1 MKKLTLFL
9 SAMLLACAT
18 NLWAGDVT
26 INFGSTEGYCNFK
39 TSPTNFTD
47 AQDNTW
53 QMAATFSSESS
64 YSPNPDYSQ
73 VGSAKKPATSI
84 TMTGTATKAMDITK
98 ISVKMG
104 GNSGTA
110 GNVTIKVN
118 GTDYATG
125 SLNAANDV
133 TITGNTAVS
142 LGVGQTIE
150 ISVTNIAKGVKIY
163 SITYS
168 ATEQVVD
175 ANTVETPTFT
185 VTGTELS
192 GSYIASANVEIAC
205 ATEGASISYS
215 TDNGATWNAYSTALT
230 ITETTTLQAKA
241 AKAEMTE
248 SAVATKAIT
257 IIPSI
262 ANTQATALTTAEA
275 IALINATSAAQLAV
289 EKVYV
294 KGTISKID
302 SYNKTYKSITYWLDN
317 NTFQVYSGKGLDSTD
332 FASINDIAVG
342 GEVIIYGNIKKHNS
356 TYEFDYNN
364 YLVSY
369 TAPAAPKS
377 VATITLGEY
386 QYTLAAGVDD
396 EYSVTYDGDGTLSV
410 TSSNEEVAEAEIVD
424 GTVLVS
430 AVAPGKTTIT
440 FSAPETKNY
449 LAAEK
454 TYTLTVTA
462 AWAAAALP
470 FEFNG
475 NKAAID
481 TIVGIKGVGLGDDY
495 KDAPH
500 LRFDN
505 TNDSLL
511 IWYND
516 KANTLAY
523 TIKGNGFSGGTFDVK
538 ESTDGVAFSTV
549 VSITALESSA
559 TNKSNTL
566 NEASRFVLFTYTEKS
581 GGNVALGG
589 IKISYVSG
597 PTAINNATVETPA
610 LKTIE
615 NGQLV
620 ILRDGVKYNAM
631 GVRLQ

>member
-1 MKKLTLFL
+1 MKKFTLFL

-18 NLWAGDVT
+18 NLWAEDVT
-26 INFGSTEGYCNFK
+26 ITFGTNATKINAASVTFDGAMN
-39 TSPTNFTD
+39 TSWTIATVGTTSFTAQPT
-47 AQDNTW
+47 
-53 QMAATFSSESS
+53 
-64 YSPNPDYSQ
+64 YYQ
-73 VGSAKKPATSI
+73 VGSSKKPATSI

-98 ISVKMG
+98 ISVNMG
-104 GNSGTA
+104 GFSETA
-110 GNVTIKVN
+110 GSVAIKVN
-118 GTDYATG
+118 GTDYAKG
-125 SLNAANDV
+125 SLNTTDDV
-133 TITGNTAVS
+133 TISGDTPVS
-142 LGVGQTIE
+142 LGVDQTLV
-150 ISVTNIAKGVKIY
+150 ISVTGISKGVKIY

-175 ANTVETPTFT
+175 ENTVATPTFT
-185 VTGTELS
+185 VTGTEVS
-192 GSYIASANVEIAC
+192 SSYIASANVEITC
-205 ATEGASISYS
+205 ATEGAFISYS

-241 AKAEMTE
+241 TKAEMTE
-248 SAVATKAIT
+248 SAVATKNIT

-262 ANTQATALTTAEA
+262 ANTQETAFTTAEA
-275 IALINATSAAQLAV
+275 KALIDASAAQLAV

-294 KGTISKID
+294 KGIISQID
-302 SYNKTYKSITYWLDN
+302 SHNDKYKSITYWLDN

-342 GEVIIYGNIKKHNS
+342 GEVIIYGNIKKFGS
-356 TYEFDYNN
+356 TYEFDKNN

-396 EYSVTYDGDGTLSV
+396 EYTVTYDGDGTLSV

-462 AWAAAALP
+462 AWAPAALP

-523 TIKGNGFSGGTFDVK
+523 TIKGNSFSGGTFDVK
-538 ESTDGVAFSTV
+538 ESTDGVAFTTIA
-549 VSITALESSA
+549 SITALESSA

-589 IKISYVSG
+589 IKISYVSD
-597 PTAINNATVETPA
+597 PTAINNVAVETPA
-610 LKTIE
+610 VKTIE
-615 NGQLV
+615 NGQLI

>member
-18 NLWAGDVT
+18 NLRAGDVAITFGTKNTQINATSVTCKDAMNTSWT
-26 INFGSTEGYCNFK
+26 IATVGT
-39 TSPTNFTD
+39 TSFTQQPT
-47 AQDNTW
+47 
-53 QMAATFSSESS
+53 
-64 YSPNPDYSQ
+64 YSQ
-73 VGSAKKPATSI
+73 VGSGSKPATSI
-84 TMTGTATKAMDITK
+84 TMTGTAAKAMDITT

-104 GNSGTA
+104 GFKETA
-110 GNVTIKVN
+110 GTVTIKVN
-118 GTDYATG
+118 DATYATG
-125 SLNAANDV
+125 SLNTTSDV
-133 TITGNTAVS
+133 TISGNTAVS
-142 LGVGQTIE
+142 LDVDQTIV
-150 ISVTNIAKGVKIY
+150 ISVTGISKGVKIY
-163 SITYS
+163 NITYT
-168 ATEQVVD
+168 ATEQEVD
-175 ANTVETPTFT
+175 ANTVATPTFT
-185 VTGTELS
+185 VTGTEVS

-230 ITETTTLQAKA
+230 ITKTTTLQAKA
-241 AKAEMTE
+241 AKAKMTE
-248 SAVATKAIT
+248 SAVATQNIT

-275 IALINATSAAQLAV
+275 KAVIDATSFAQLAA

-302 SYNKTYKSITYWLDN
+302 SYNDKYKSITYWLDN

-369 TAPAAPKS
+369 TAPADPKS
-377 VATITLGEY
+377 VATITLTGNKS
-386 QYTLAAGVDD
+386 TLEAGADD
-396 EYSVTYDGDGTLSV
+396 EYTVTYDGDGKLSV
-410 TSSNEEVAEAEIVD
+410 TSSNEAVAEAEIVD

-440 FSAPETKNY
+440 FSAPETENY

-462 AWAAAALP
+462 AWAPAALP

-495 KDAPH
+495 KDAPY
-500 LRFDN
+500 LKFDG

-538 ESTDGVAFSTV
+538 ESTDGATFTTIA
-549 VSITALESSA
+549 SITALESSA

-597 PTAINNATVETPA
+597 PTAIDNAAVELPA
-610 LKTIE
+610 IKTIE

>member
-18 NLWAGDVT
+18 HLWAEDVT
-26 INFGSTEGYCNFK
+26 ITFG
-39 TSPTNFTD
+39 TNGTKINKASVTCAD
-47 AQDNTW
+47 AMNNSWAITVTGDGTYFAQN
-53 QMAATFSSESS
+53 ES
-64 YSPNPDYSQ
+64 YSQ

-84 TMTGTATKAMDITK
+84 TMTGTAAKAMDITK

-104 GNSGTA
+104 GFSDTKGT
-110 GNVTIKVN
+110 VTIKVN
-118 GTDYATG
+118 DATYATG
-125 SLNAANDV
+125 GLSGTKD
-133 TITGNTAVS
+133 IIISGNTAVS
-142 LGVGQTIE
+142 LDVDQTIV
-150 ISVTNIAKGVKIY
+150 ISVTGIAKGVKIY

-168 ATEQVVD
+168 TAEKEVD
-175 ANTVETPTFT
+175 TNTVATPTFT
-185 VTGTELS
+185 VTGTQVS

-215 TDNGATWNAYSTALT
+215 TDKGATWNPYSTALT
-230 ITETTTLQAKA
+230 ITKTTTLQAKA
-241 AKAEMTE
+241 TKAEMTA
-248 SAVATKAIT
+248 SAVATKNIT

-275 IALINATSAAQLAV
+275 IALINATSAAQLAA

-294 KGTISKID
+294 KGTISKIE
-302 SYNKTYKSITYWLDN
+302 SYNETYKSITYWLDN

-342 GEVIIYGNIKKHNS
+342 GEVIVYGNIKKFSN
-356 TYEFDYNN
+356 TYEFDKNN

-369 TAPAAPKS
+369 TAPADPKS
-377 VATITLGEY
+377 VATITLTGNK
-386 QYTLAAGVDD
+386 YTLEAGADD
-396 EYSVTYDGDGTLSV
+396 EYTVTYDGDGTLSV

-440 FSAPETKNY
+440 FSAPETENY

-462 AWAAAALP
+462 AWAPAALP

-523 TIKGNGFSGGTFDVK
+523 TIKGNSFSGGTFDVK
-538 ESTDGVAFSTV
+538 ESTDGVAFTSV
-549 VSITALESSA
+549 ESIETIGGSA
-559 TNKSNTL
+559 TEKKSTL
-566 NEASRFVLFTYTEKS
+566 KEASRFVLFTYTEKS
-581 GGNVALGG
+581 AGNVALGG
-589 IKISYVSG
+589 IKISYVSN
-597 PTAINNATVETPA
+597 PTAIESAVVETPA
-610 LKTIE
+610 VKTIE

>member
-1 MKKLTLFL
+1 
-9 SAMLLACAT
+9 MLLACAT

-26 INFGSTEGYCNFK
+26 ITFGSNGTKINAASVTC
-39 TSPTNFTD
+39 TD
-47 AQDNTW
+47 AMNNSWTI
-53 QMAATFSSESS
+53 ATAGTTSFTQQ
-64 YSPNPDYSQ
+64 PTYSQ
-73 VGSAKKPATSI
+73 VGSGSKPATSI
-84 TMTGTATKAMDITK
+84 TMTGTAAKALDITA

-104 GNSGTA
+104 GFSGTA
-110 GNVTIKVN
+110 GAVTIKVN

-125 SLNAANDV
+125 SLNGTNDV
-133 TITGNTAVS
+133 TISGKTAVS

-163 SITYS
+163 NITYT
-168 ATEQVVD
+168 ATEQEVD
-175 ANTVETPTFT
+175 ANTVATPTFT
-185 VTGTELS
+185 VTGTEVS

-215 TDNGATWNAYSTALT
+215 TDGTTWNAYSTALT
-230 ITETTTLQAKA
+230 ITKTTTLQAKA
-241 AKAEMTE
+241 TKAGMTE
-248 SAVATKAIT
+248 SAVATQNIT

-262 ANTQATALTTAEA
+262 ANTQETALTTAEA
-275 IALINATSAAQLAV
+275 KALIDATSVAQLAA

-302 SYNKTYKSITYWLDN
+302 SYNDKYKSITYWLDN

-396 EYSVTYDGDGTLSV
+396 KYSVTYDGDGTLSV

-462 AWAAAALP
+462 AWAPAALP

-538 ESTDGVAFSTV
+538 ESTDGATFTTV
-549 VSITALESSA
+549 ESITAPESSA
-559 TNKSNTL
+559 TEKKSTL
-566 NEASRFVLFTYTEKS
+566 KEASRFVLFTYTNKS
-581 GGNVALGG
+581 NGNVALGG
-589 IKISYVSG
+589 IKISYVSN
-597 PTAINNATVETPA
+597 PTAIDNAVVETPA
-610 LKTIE
+610 IKTIE